1 MIDIDLSRLASLM
14 IDCESTL
21 LKKKKKIVADKKVKG
36 LLNFVW
42 SC

>member
-21 LKKKKKIVADKKVKG
+21 LKKKKQ
-36 LLNFVW
+36 N
-42 SC
+42 SSR